1 MKMHLT
7 IFPMNMLSLKLSS
20 YHNRV
25 VLLLQMGTLCL
36 VMLIPADMTILQCR
50 CKVDPALVS
59 EPQVL
64 IALLCKTRQYAEL
77 TPA

>member
-36 VMLIPADMTILQCR
+36 AMLIAVDMTTGQCR
-50 CKVDPALVS
+50 CKVDPALAS

-64 IALLCKTRQYAEL
+64 IALLCKTRQDAEL